1 MTNHELNRKVAEA
14 MGLEAPD
21 YPCGP
26 PDYWSPA
33 TNLALAMECARRF
46 FGSKNFTLS
55 LSSVGWWISYDVGRH
70 QDVEYGPCL
79 NEGELAGGLCE
90 AIVAAHEAT
99 KEKS

>member
-1 MTNHELNRKVAEA
+1 MDEHDLNRKVASA
-14 MGLEAPD
+14 CGLRAKSDKWRP
-21 YPCGP
+21 
-26 PDYWSPA
+26 S

-99 KEKS
+99 KESDDA